1 MAKYPKF
8 GFCPNLWDKI
18 PTLIRQKKKRPRV
31 WTLDTLLAIA
41 LMPLY
46 DTYDTKGRTGL
57 KLRIYI
63 WRRMRFRKTQYL
75 FYPPRI
81 KVSILLQEIREGRK
95 ERKVRKSL
103 VGRPGTNIPK
113 SCFKKYE
120 REQRGRVSRPG
131 HKQTDG
137 ERRTT
142 GRREKR
148 GQFSFNQVLEEIYI
162 SQTLTFC

>member
-1 MAKYPKF
+1 
-8 GFCPNLWDKI
+8 
-18 PTLIRQKKKRPRV
+18 
-31 WTLDTLLAIA
+31 
-41 LMPLY
+41 MPLY

-103 VGRPGTNIPK
+103 VGRPGTNRLK
-113 SCFKKYE
+113 VASRNT
-120 REQRGRVSRPG
+120 RESKEGEWAGRGTSRLTVNG
-131 HKQTDG
+131 G
-137 ERRTT
+137 RRGG
-142 GRREKR
+142 GRREDSFHLTRFKKR
-148 GQFSFNQVLEEIYI
+148 FTFLKLSPFANILNEGGGRREDSFH
-162 SQTLTFC
+162 LTRF